1 MIFRHGSLSR
11 RDAFLLLIGAS
22 SMHIWSMLFSTSMA
36 PSDQSI
42 VINTHLQHN
51 DEVQEPFTLT
61 KTAIVRETKT
71 QVQTTTKTVTAVSTE
86 TAYPK
91 SRAIFP
97 TDDLPQTE
105 LLAHAP
111 GWTLFRNLYMSN
123 GTIFIVADQN
133 GRKTFPEIRMMTS
146 TGLEAENTPENIA
159 MREPTDENM
168 RIITPQE
175 AKARWVGVAGD
186 RKRKVEN
193 RVWSVEGNTVRG
205 FFYYL
210 FFPSVVG
217 PLPFV
222 VYSEPP

>member
-1 MIFRHGSLSR
+1 
-11 RDAFLLLIGAS
+11 
-22 SMHIWSMLFSTSMA
+22 MA

-51 DEVQEPFTLT
+51 GEAQQPFTLT
-61 KTAIVRETKT
+61 KTAIIRDTKT
-71 QVQTTTKTVTAVSTE
+71 EVQTQTATKTVTAVSTE

-123 GTIFIVADQN
+123 GTIFIVADEN
-133 GRKTFPEIRMMTS
+133 GRKAFPEIRMMTS

-175 AKARWVGVAGD
+175 AKGRWVGVTGG
-186 RKRKVEN
+186 RKGNVEN

-205 FFYYL
+205 ICILLLSL
-210 FFPSVVG
+210 FPQVVG

-222 VYSEPP
+222 ADSWSNPNHLDHHSQIALLIQPNLE